1 MRKITCRDEASMH
14 LHELQVIFRKRAT
27 NYRALL
33 HKASMHLRHPVPDKR
48 TDLDLNLYYVLIL
61 ESWVV

>member
-1 MRKITCRDEASMH
+1 MH

-33 HKASMHLRHPVPDKR
+33 HKASMHLRHPVPDMR